1 MTQPVKWPKIPLNY
15 LESGQVHDMFKLTY
29 NQVRQFIKK
38 SVLYDMRSYVESGL
52 GARITSLL
60 VATFFMI
67 PLVMIVGIGTTISLD
82 NLFGI
87 NIPLLSKIFVPIF
100 IIIGSLSEL
109 GFLISVF
116 IPRKN
121 IAEFGL
127 RSDIIWS
134 PLIFGMIFL
143 VVPLGVGSLIY
154 SYGYTVFLI
163 QTIVILLY
171 LVFKIGTLGN
181 KRETKKT
188 AYRRFIS
195 WFNLG
200 HTMIILIAMDAALII
215 INLFTNKVPLGLS
228 LISMIYSIFMPF
240 MILFNFY
247 MFGKIYKEIYVVKY
261 ARQFRYD
268 WKIPDEE
275 WWFTAETAAKHP
287 QVYPPAKDDA
297 QG

>member
-1 MTQPVKWPKIPLNY
+1 MLLYKLELGPRSIKFWKLIVKVRVMTQPVKWPKIPLNY

-134 PLIFGMIFL
+134 SPKCWCKLNSANLSFHKLKHTGF
-143 VVPLGVGSLIY
+143 
-154 SYGYTVFLI
+154 FW
-163 QTIVILLY
+163 IVI
-171 LVFKIGTLGN
+171 F
-181 KRETKKT
+181 
-188 AYRRFIS
+188 
-195 WFNLG
+195 FNPVVNG
-200 HTMIILIAMDAALII
+200 H
-215 INLFTNKVPLGLS
+215 V
-228 LISMIYSIFMPF
+228 
-240 MILFNFY
+240 
-247 MFGKIYKEIYVVKY
+247 
-261 ARQFRYD
+261 
-268 WKIPDEE
+268 
-275 WWFTAETAAKHP
+275 
-287 QVYPPAKDDA
+287 
-297 QG
+297 